1 LTPPN
6 PQKIE
11 EIADKAIGYL
21 SGAAVSALVHL
32 GDRLGLY
39 QALKAAGPSTSAE
52 LAARAQLHER
62 WVREWLHAQASA
74 GLVRY
79 AGEGRFELTPE
90 ARWCRPRA
98 S

>member
-39 QALKAAGPSTSAE
+39 RALKAAGPSTGAE

-62 WVREWLHAQASA
+62 SVREWLHAR
-74 GLVRY
+74 LVRY
-79 AGEGRFELTPE
+79 AGEGRFDLTPE